1 MYVATSPDVEGV
13 SGEYFDDSKISK
25 ASKHALNE
33 KLASDLWEFSEK
45 LVSEANTQT
54 NNSNTESQTAN

>member
-25 ASKHALNE
+25 ASKYGLDE

-54 NNSNTESQTAN
+54 NNTNTAN